1 MSGSATPVVAFL
13 AFVIS
18 FVGAGVLTR
27 LELLPDRPNQRSM
40 HTKITPRS
48 GGIALLLP
56 FLGSLLVFTVSGGW
70 SDQLAAVLTGAA
82 AFSLIGLVDDAV
94 QLSALIR
101 LMLQFAGA
109 LALCVFAGPASIE
122 IFDAVLISGP
132 LCLAFSVLW
141 ICVCVNFF
149 NFMDGMDGLAGVQAF
164 FFAVAGGLTIL
175 LSGQDSPALGRSLLC
190 LGSSILGFLCW
201 NLRPSTLFMGDSGSY
216 LLGFLIGFLP
226 LIWGPPAQGVR
237 SIELRANH
245 PAGGLDFTLGIILFA
260 PFLLDAGF
268 TVMRRL
274 SERQNIFA
282 AHRSHLYQL
291 LRARMG
297 TPAVLAIYAGQ
308 CIFFAGLAFLRE
320 YLDIT
325 GSQSTAAALMVVV
338 IAGFIYSA
346 LVRRF
351 RAPSS
356 PAP

>member
-1 MSGSATPVVAFL
+1 M
-13 AFVIS
+13 
-18 FVGAGVLTR
+18 LTR

-40 HTKITPRS
+40 HTRITPRS

-56 FLGSLLVFTVSGGW
+56 FLASLLVFTVSGGW

-82 AFSLIGLVDDAV
+82 LFSLIGLVDDAV

-101 LMLQFAGA
+101 LLLQFAGA
-109 LALCVFAGPASIE
+109 SALCIFAGPPSLE
-122 IFDAVLISGP
+122 IFDVVVISGP
-132 LCLAFSVLW
+132 VCFAFQVLW
-141 ICVCVNFF
+141 ICICVNFF

-164 FFAVAGGLTIL
+164 FFAVIGGFTIL
-175 LSGQDSPALGRSLLC
+175 TSGQDSPALGRSLVC

-226 LIWGPPAQGVR
+226 LIWGPPAQA
-237 SIELRANH
+237 SHWIEMRAGH
-245 PAGGLDFTLGIILFA
+245 RAGGLDFTFGVILFA

-291 LRARMG
+291 LRARMN
-297 TPAVLAIYAGQ
+297 TPAVLAVYAGL
-308 CIFFAGLAFLRE
+308 CLVFAGLGFARE
-320 YLDIT
+320 KSGLT
-325 GSQSTAAALMVVV
+325 AGQSAAAAVMVVV
-338 IAGFIYSA
+338 VCGFIYSA

-351 RAPSS
+351 RAPSN